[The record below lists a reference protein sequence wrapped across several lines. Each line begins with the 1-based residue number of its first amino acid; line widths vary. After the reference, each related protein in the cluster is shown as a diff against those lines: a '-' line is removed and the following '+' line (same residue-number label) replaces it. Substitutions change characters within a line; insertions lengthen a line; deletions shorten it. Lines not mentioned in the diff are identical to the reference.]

1 MPENQQLE
9 QQLTVPDG
17 WIYGSDGFSWKIG
30 GGQKPKM
37 SWEKSTINYKYEKCT
52 IHLTMMEHMKNGFII
67 TFPIE
72 TTTSGL
78 LHHFHEHPKS
88 QFVG

>member
-1 MPENQQLE
+1 MPENEQLE

-17 WIYGSDGFSWKIG
+17 WIYGSDGFSWKMG
-30 GGQKPKM
+30 GAKTQNVLGK
-37 SWEKSTINYKYEKCT
+37 IHYKYEKCT

>member
-1 MPENQQLE
+1 MDLWVGWVFLEN
-9 QQLTVPDG
+9 
-17 WIYGSDGFSWKIG
+17 G
-30 GGQKPKM
+30 GGAKTQNVLGK
-37 SWEKSTINYKYEKCT
+37 IHYKYEKCT
-52 IHLTMMEHMKNGFII
+52 IHLTMMEHMKKGFII